1 MISGVVLNTIKYSDV
16 IKNIP
21 EAQGFFK
28 NIVLQIVNTD
38 RGQDRRLVLRG
49 NLNALRTST
58 SEADI
63 LKYNEIIA
71 GFEAIKSLRMS
82 QVLG

>member
-1 MISGVVLNTIKYSDV
+1 
-16 IKNIP
+16 
-21 EAQGFFK
+21 
-28 NIVLQIVNTD
+28 
-38 RGQDRRLVLRG
+38 VLRG

-63 LKYNEIIA
+63 LKYNEIFA

-82 QVLG
+82 